1 MRPRVL
7 VRTVLALGV
16 VAGAITLAVT
26 TGSAQQPAEEQ
37 PSAPKM
43 AAAQPIPGPPPPQA
57 PVARQIRDA
66 QPGRQLGHG
75 PAVTIDEVPLPAAA
89 PQAASSAVR
98 LTIEGTFPLRALDPV
113 VLVDNKP
120 VGRGISAV
128 DARSLRVSVED
139 PSVLKTGA
147 VIAYQY
153 GNGPVTVV
161 GQLAK
166 GVK

>member
-7 VRTVLALGV
+7 IRTVLALGV

-26 TGSAQQPAEEQ
+26 TGSAQQPDEEQ
-37 PSAPKM
+37 PRAPKM

-57 PVARQIRDA
+57 PVAARIRDA
-66 QPGRQLGHG
+66 EPGRQLGHG
-75 PAVTIDEVPLPAAA
+75 PSVTIDEVELPTAA
-89 PQAASSAVR
+89 PAVR
-98 LTIEGTFPLRALDPV
+98 LTITGSFPLRALDPV

-128 DARSLRVSVED
+128 DTLSLRVSVED

-153 GNGPVTVV
+153 GTGPVTVV
-161 GQLAK
+161 GTLAK
-166 GVK
+166 GVR

>member
-1 MRPRVL
+1 
-7 VRTVLALGV
+7 VLALGV

-37 PSAPKM
+37 PNAPKM
-43 AAAQPIPGPPPPQA
+43 AAAPPIPGPPPPAA
-57 PVARQIRDA
+57 PVAAKIRDA
-66 QPGRQLGHG
+66 EPGRQLGHG
-75 PAVTIDEVPLPAAA
+75 PAITIDEVELAAAA
-89 PQAASSAVR
+89 PPTTQAASTAVR
-98 LTIEGTFPLRALDPV
+98 LTITGSFPLRALDPV

-128 DARSLRVSVED
+128 DARSLRVSVQD

-153 GNGPVTVV
+153 GSGPVTVV
-161 GQLAK
+161 GTLAQ